1 MIFRTISDETSITG
15 QKFVTSLQA
24 RKIAQQQ
31 ATEQLTR
38 DINCLRQYES
48 ACQSGN
54 VTSETFNSTMANA
67 SVEAQT
73 YAQSIK
79 NGTGSAQAYENA
91 QRQIQQSIQKTT
103 MATKAANIGMKA
115 LSITMNMFAG
125 MAIAGAIN
133 FVIKSIDKF
142 ITTIDE
148 TKEKTSELISNYE
161 NAIKTANSN
170 ADSINKISKRYEEL
184 AKGVNNLGENV
195 SLTNDEYDE
204 YNSMVNEIADMFPT
218 LVRGYTDE
226 GNAILAL
233 KGNVDQL
240 TNAYKEAQQE
250 AYNLLISTGK
260 DANGNDIIKRWDDL
274 QDTGFWAKT
283 LDLGSDDINK
293 GISVID
299 AVEQLKAIQNM
310 TAEEYR
316 EIERI
321 AGVYGSD
328 ALSKLSKL
336 ESDIVYSGYLHK
348 ALGLKWDITDEDFA
362 SAKKQ
367 ASVLVQTYN
376 AEIQEGLSNIES
388 IANAYLMTNED
399 YERLDDSLKSAVS
412 IIVNNLDADIASS
425 FHSITDVGEYVQS
438 IIDSIT
444 SNPNAKTAL
453 IELFSL
459 DTQELTPDIVKE
471 SVDKYINIL
480 SDVLQTDAN
489 ALKIRL
495 GFEDIDELE
504 SRYEA
509 YLSQFGDSNKNRLKN
524 FFENNSINS
533 KEELDTWATV
543 TDGISLATDAM
554 NKYLLS
560 INDTKTSIDSL
571 KESLAETYD
580 GAYSDTLDNVSKIEE
595 AMQSMAEGELLDFNS
610 MWEIYNMDTYGL
622 IGMVKQVGD
631 EYSMSTV
638 DVIRLKDKLLSLMR
652 EELELEKEKAV
663 QNKINAES
671 ELRQIEKSLR
681 EAEGKF
687 PTPNIMELK
696 ERQEEL
702 NKEIYDY
709 SQLINKVNLSQEA
722 LNAHLGDTIDYT
734 EKLQAQLDKY
744 EEEVDKLQEQA
755 DAMLEAQTD
764 KIDGIIE
771 KHESEKEILE
781 NQKESLEEQLE
792 LLEEQQEELEEII
805 DNYETVADYIG
816 NVIQKE
822 IDTIEDSRQK
832 IEDYYDSQIE
842 RIQNANES
850 RQEAIDLEEKLA
862 AYQNAQKNKVKIY
875 KAGAG
880 YVYATDKEAVTDAR
894 NEYLSAQRDKKVS
907 DLEKEKESAMSG
919 YDEQVKALESY
930 ANKWKEVSEGV
941 VDAENSALA
950 EQILGVE
957 WRAKIKAQDTDI
969 LNKFSSNYLSYKSKL
984 DSLVNGEMASLQKS
998 IEAKEDEIKAKEAQ
1012 IDSWENYKSEIERI
1026 ATEIENTWNGYND
1039 NLANIALNENSSY
1052 TDRLNNLQA
1061 FANSYGEITK
1071 EIEGYN
1077 KQITDTQA
1085 MLDEIDNNS
1094 KSNDIKLGVSS
1105 PSASPNSRLSSLY
1118 DNLSKTLIG
1127 IFERLILSLSG
1138 RNMGGTGTF
1147 MTRMFTGDIN
1157 ANGGVNSKTGFT
1169 WMDGTTSSSEVTFN
1183 AADAKKLYDFIH
1195 NTRSLSSVFAENF
1208 MKNLNKADNKLSATS
1223 KNPVNISIDAHIEN
1237 VNANDV
1243 SDFADKWEGHM
1254 NKYMDKLYTESKVYS
1269 PVK

>member
-1 MIFRTISDETSITG
+1 MTYGTYAFGKNAGKLTADSVQRLSLAVTGLNEKQTRLVLSTRGLTTAQQNQVLVENGLIATSDKISASIAFQNLQKMALSQTEKEQLLIELGLMDADSKRLLTENACTEAELRATLVKKGYIGVAQDEMVANILGNKVRAEGVITWELLSASIKKAAISLWTFLTTNPIGVIAFSAGAIFGLSKAYEALTTSTEEYEEILEKQKQEYQDIVSEIDGINNELKTTNERLTELASKDKLTFTEQEEYDNLVKTNDELQREIDLLKLREKESNKELRQAFISTMSSDMSAAGEYHYDAYNGKIKSGMAQVRNDERSASEKEYINQQLKDYQKNLDKITELEEKYTDDIDNKQYLKDKKRIEEHNKKISDYINKKSTEFSTRMDGIEYIQSP
-15 QKFVTSLQA
+15 LNDDE
-24 RKIAQQQ
+24 RKVN
-31 ATEQLTR
+31 EWL
-38 DINCLRQYES
+38 DYINDFQD
-48 ACQSGN
+48 
-54 VTSETFNSTMANA
+54 
-67 SVEAQT
+67 
-73 YAQSIK
+73 K
-79 NGTGSAQAYENA
+79 
-91 QRQIQQSIQKTT
+91 
-103 MATKAANIGMKA
+103 
-115 LSITMNMFAG
+115 
-125 MAIAGAIN
+125 MAIAMDGDNAKTNAFNRLIN
-133 FVIKSIDKF
+133 NWQFDETLNKLEDLGKQGQVTADMLNDPDYKVFIDKLAEIGVVDAATDIDEIALAFNNLANSID
-142 ITTIDE
+142 
-148 TKEKTSELISNYE
+148 
-161 NAIKTANSN
+161 
-170 ADSINKISKRYEEL
+170 
-184 AKGVNNLGENV
+184 GVNN
-195 SLTNDEYDE
+195 SLN
-204 YNSMVNEIADMFPT
+204 
-218 LVRGYTDE
+218 
-226 GNAILAL
+226 
-233 KGNVDQL
+233 
-240 TNAYKEAQQE
+240 
-250 AYNLLISTGK
+250 
-260 DANGNDIIKRWDDL
+260 
-274 QDTGFWAKT
+274 
-283 LDLGSDDINK
+283 
-293 GISVID
+293 
-299 AVEQLKAIQNM
+299 
-310 TAEEYR
+310 
-316 EIERI
+316 
-321 AGVYGSD
+321 
-328 ALSKLSKL
+328 
-336 ESDIVYSGYLHK
+336 
-348 ALGLKWDITDEDFA
+348 
-362 SAKKQ
+362 
-367 ASVLVQTYN
+367 
-376 AEIQEGLSNIES
+376 
-388 IANAYLMTNED
+388 
-399 YERLDDSLKSAVS
+399 
-412 IIVNNLDADIASS
+412 
-425 FHSITDVGEYVQS
+425 
-438 IIDSIT
+438 
-444 SNPNAKTAL
+444 
-453 IELFSL
+453 
-459 DTQELTPDIVKE
+459 
-471 SVDKYINIL
+471 
-480 SDVLQTDAN
+480 
-489 ALKIRL
+489 
-495 GFEDIDELE
+495 
-504 SRYEA
+504 
-509 YLSQFGDSNKNRLKN
+509 
-524 FFENNSINS
+524 
-533 KEELDTWATV
+533 
-543 TDGISLATDAM
+543 
-554 NKYLLS
+554 
-560 INDTKTSIDSL
+560 TKTSIDSL

-595 AMQSMAEGELLDFNS
+595 AMQSMAEGELLDFDS

-638 DVIRLKDKLLSLMR
+638 DIIRLKDKLLSLMR

-709 SQLINKVNLSQEA
+709 NQLINKVNLSQEA

-764 KIDGIIE
+764 KIDDIIE

-816 NVIQKE
+816 DVIQKE

-907 DLEKEKESAMSG
+907 DLEKEKESAISG

-930 ANKWKEVSEGV
+930 ADKWKEVSEGV

-1026 ATEIENTWNGYND
+1026 ATEIENTWNGYNN

-1118 DNLSKTLIG
+1118 NNLSKTLIG

-1183 AADAKKLYDFIH
+1183 AADAKKLYDFVH

-1208 MKNLNKADNKLSATS
+1208 MKSLNKADNKLSATS